1 MDSRQAVRNLMAYPL
16 YFHLSLR
23 QRWQL
28 VKLYCRLVTSCLSS
42 NSCQKKYE

>member
-1 MDSRQAVRNLMAYPL
+1 MDYRQAVRNLMAYPL

-28 VKLYCRLVTSCLSS
+28 VKLYCRLKTECLPPGSY
-42 NSCQKKYE
+42 KRI